1 MIQKYMYAH
10 VGERKPPRVISQAVT
25 KPVVETWKCNNCG
38 MENSGHVFIC
48 NCGMKKSENDKC
60 KDQQFVYKVGGRKM
74 RLVFILLWSCVWAYV
89 CGSVMEKKRRES
101 AAWYVL
107 GFLFGLFAYI
117 ITLFIKPKE
126 PEFDDIEIQRT
137 IAEDKVQVM
146 KRDISTGKVWV
157 CQQCHRVNGRYMTT
171 CSCGTQKP
179 IRERL

>member
-1 MIQKYMYAH
+1 
-10 VGERKPPRVISQAVT
+10 
-25 KPVVETWKCNNCG
+25 
-38 MENSGHVFIC
+38 
-48 NCGMKKSENDKC
+48 
-60 KDQQFVYKVGGRKM
+60 M

-157 CQQCHRVNGRYMTT
+157 CQQCHRVNGR
-171 CSCGTQKP
+171 
-179 IRERL
+179 

>member
-1 MIQKYMYAH
+1 MINAKINSLFIKWGKKNAIGFYTVMVMC
-10 VGERKPPRVISQAVT
+10 VGLCMWFCDGE
-25 KPVVETWKCNNCG
+25 
-38 MENSGHVFIC
+38 
-48 NCGMKKSENDKC
+48 
-60 KDQQFVYKVGGRKM
+60 
-74 RLVFILLWSCVWAYV
+74 
-89 CGSVMEKKRRES
+89 KRRES